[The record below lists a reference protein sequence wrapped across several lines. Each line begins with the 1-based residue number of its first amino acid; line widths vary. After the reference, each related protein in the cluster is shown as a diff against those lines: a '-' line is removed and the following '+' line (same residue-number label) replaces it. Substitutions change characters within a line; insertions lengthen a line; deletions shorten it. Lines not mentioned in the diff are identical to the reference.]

1 MIRPYIFRFRRFGFD
16 SDLITRT
23 FFEFFPCFWKTGIY
37 LKISRLSC
45 YCYFYVEWWFM
56 NTFWG
61 GYCKIWGN
69 LLPEPP
75 TPISLYATE
84 YSRERR
90 KSINFGK
97 LRLKFENPIAILIC
111 GRARWQPCTIFLCPF
126 IGRTVRKCESRL
138 FTAADNACGI
148 IKFYVLQVHVRLA
161 KYNFRKEICGPLK
174 ILSLYVWAT
183 SNRYVDRFS
192 ANEIIVT
199 LPCKS
204 RLFRC
209 NSVATLPTILEEA
222 IF

>member
-111 GRARWQPCTIFLCPF
+111 GRARWQPCTIFLCPLL
-126 IGRTVRKCESRL
+126 VAL
-138 FTAADNACGI
+138 FASVKVDFLQQLIMRAVLSNFTSFRFTFVSLSTI
-148 IKFYVLQVHVRLA
+148 SEKKFVVHSKFWASTSEQRQTGTLIVLVLT
-161 KYNFRKEICGPLK
+161 K
-174 ILSLYVWAT
+174 
-183 SNRYVDRFS
+183 
-192 ANEIIVT
+192 
-199 LPCKS
+199 
-204 RLFRC
+204 
-209 NSVATLPTILEEA
+209 
-222 IF
+222 